1 MNTKKFVPGIKAYF
15 LRASDH
21 VIYRGYLSEIRG
33 SPKLKQGW
41 KSGEAEVVILNEEFV
56 LIRDRDAVVLGKTL
70 NRAFY
75 DEAGKLITVFAG
87 DLLVLRHTGDTFKSV
102 LKEDIGRI
110 ERMLKPVDHIACGKV
125 YLKAAET
132 LPEWKK

>member
-1 MNTKKFVPGIKAYF
+1 MNIKKFVPGIKAYF
-15 LRASDH
+15 LRTSDD

-33 SPKLKQGW
+33 SPKVKW
-41 KSGEAEVVILNEEFV
+41 EWTSGEIEVVTLNKEFV
-56 LIRDRDAVVLGKTL
+56 LIGGREAVVLGKTL

-87 DLLVLRHTGDTFKSV
+87 DLLVLRYKGDTCESV
-102 LKEDIGRI
+102 LKEDIERI

-125 YLKAAET
+125 FLKAAET

>member
-33 SPKLKQGW
+33 SPKLKREW
-41 KSGEAEVVILNEEFV
+41 TSGETEVVTLNEEFV
-56 LIRDRDAVVLGKTL
+56 LIGDREAVVLGKTL

-87 DLLVLRHTGDTFKSV
+87 DLVVFRYKGDTYESV
-102 LKEDIGRI
+102 QEEDVERI

-125 YLKAAET
+125 FLKEAET